1 VIKLQAWG
9 IFYKKI
15 LFVSLA
21 ISFAVLIA
29 SMGIGVSSY
38 STLVF
43 SFAVISPFAHLY
55 LYEIDKPNEYYFF
68 ANLGLHK
75 PFLWFCT
82 LSISA
87 LKILLT

>member
-1 VIKLQAWG
+1 VIKLQAWA
-9 IFYKKI
+9 IFYRKI
-15 LFVSLA
+15 LLVSLV
-21 ISFAVLIA
+21 ISFATFIA
-29 SMGIGVSSY
+29 GTGIGVSSY
-38 STLVF
+38 STLGF

-87 LKILLT
+87 LIILLT